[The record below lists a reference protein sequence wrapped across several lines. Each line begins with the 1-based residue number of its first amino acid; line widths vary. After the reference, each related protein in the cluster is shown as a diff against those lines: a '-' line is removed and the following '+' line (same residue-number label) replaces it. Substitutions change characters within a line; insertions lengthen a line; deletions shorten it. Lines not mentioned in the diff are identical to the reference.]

1 MTQQELAEITKA
13 RRAIQDLKES
23 RISLRDYFAAA
34 ALTGLASRISDVH
47 AGIIGFHAKT
57 AYEYADAMLEKRKMQ
72 DSGENAGNI
81 ICSNGVRYR
90 ILVGQLEKLRKNYA
104 AYRDSRPKQ
113 DGTRIGFS
121 EWLDTLSHQTL
132 TDTYLADPID

>member
-1 MTQQELAEITKA
+1 MTQQELAELTKT

-72 DSGENAGNI
+72 DSGENTGNI

-90 ILVGQLEKLRKNYA
+90 ILLGQLEKLRKNYA
-104 AYRDSRPKQ
+104 AYRDSSTQ
-113 DGTRIGFS
+113 DGTRMGFS